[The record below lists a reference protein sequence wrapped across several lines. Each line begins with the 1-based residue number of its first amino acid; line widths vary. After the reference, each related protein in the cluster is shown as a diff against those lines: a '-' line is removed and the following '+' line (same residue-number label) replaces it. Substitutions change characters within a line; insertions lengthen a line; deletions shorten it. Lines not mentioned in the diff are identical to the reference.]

1 MPAAETRWL
10 RRPTRA
16 LFVRGVQHR
25 MDKLA
30 AERESFLPHSAW
42 TKTGQRAL
50 STRKYTQRYYF
61 CAPIIAFG
69 IGFFRSES

>member
-1 MPAAETRWL
+1 
-10 RRPTRA
+10 
-16 LFVRGVQHR
+16 

-30 AERESFLPHSAW
+30 AERESFLHSAW

-50 STRKYTQRYYF
+50 STIENTQRYYL